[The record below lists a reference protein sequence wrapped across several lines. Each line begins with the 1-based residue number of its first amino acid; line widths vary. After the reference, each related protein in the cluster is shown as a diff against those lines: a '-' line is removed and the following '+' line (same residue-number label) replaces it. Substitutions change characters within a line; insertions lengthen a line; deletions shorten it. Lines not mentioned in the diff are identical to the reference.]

1 MGILEIVSGS
11 FPFVDLLRIGNLP
24 GAVFF
29 LEHGISDV
37 LFVADDIG
45 NCRTIPDF
53 FSVSG
58 RETRF
63 RKQVCDLI
71 QSAAAQVQ
79 REDVPHNRCFRLRD
93 F

>member
-1 MGILEIVSGS
+1 MGILEIVSGP
-11 FPFVDLLRIGNLP
+11 FPFVDLLRIRNLP

-29 LEHGISDV
+29 LEHGISNV

-45 NCRTIPDF
+45 NRRTVPDC
-53 FSVSG
+53 FSVTG
-58 RETRF
+58 RDARF

-79 REDVPHNRCFRLRD
+79 REDVPYNRCFWLRN